1 MKIVFFGTP
10 HFVIPVLDALQK
22 NYDVVGVVTAPDSV
36 TGRKR
41 TLAPSPIKQ
50 YCINTLTHVPVF
62 TSKQFNNLAIEQL
75 DNICPDLFV
84 IAAYGHLVP
93 KNVLNLPKY
102 GALNIHPS
110 LLPKYRGP
118 SPIQAAILHGDTETG
133 VTIIK
138 MDEEID
144 HGPIIAQWK
153 FPLGNHDTFENLHT
167 LLFQSAAKHLQRII
181 SSYIK
186 REITPIPQNHAR
198 ASFCGKVMKEDGF
211 FDIDNPPS
219 PEKLDRM
226 IRAYYPWPTAY
237 SKLKMKSFD
246 NAPFSKI
253 QRRQDKGEKLK
264 IIKFLPEKKVQL
276 EGGRPMSMKDFING
290 YPEARPLL
298 ERLFQPRADR
308 PLDDV
313 S

>member
-10 HFVIPVLDALQK
+10 HFVIPVIEALRRHHSI
-22 NYDVVGVVTAPDSV
+22 VGVVTAPDSV

-118 SPIQAAILHGDTETG
+118 SPIQTAILNGDKMSG
-133 VTIIK
+133 ITIIK
-138 MDEEID
+138 MDEKLD
-144 HGPIIAQWK
+144 HGPIVAQK
-153 FPLGNHDTFENLHT
+153 EMPLSNIDTLESLHVKMLEEAASLLPNIITHFVKGEMTPKEQDHEKATYCKHITKQDGYFP
-167 LLFQSAAKHLQRII
+167 
-181 SSYIK
+181 
-186 REITPIPQNHAR
+186 
-198 ASFCGKVMKEDGF
+198 
-211 FDIDNPPS
+211 IDNPPS
-219 PEKLDRM
+219 PERLDRM
-226 IRAYYPWPTAY
+226 IRAYYPWPTAWTRARIMNNE
-237 SKLKMKSFD
+237 SRIMKL
-246 NAPFSKI
+246 
-253 QRRQDKGEKLK
+253 
-264 IIKFLPEKKVQL
+264 LPGKRVQL
-276 EGGRPMSMKDFING
+276 EGGKPMTEKEFVNG
-290 YPEARPLL
+290 YPEARHLL
-298 ERLFQPRADR
+298 ERFFQPKVFDPEVSDRRADR
-308 PLDDV
+308 PLDDAR
-313 S
+313 